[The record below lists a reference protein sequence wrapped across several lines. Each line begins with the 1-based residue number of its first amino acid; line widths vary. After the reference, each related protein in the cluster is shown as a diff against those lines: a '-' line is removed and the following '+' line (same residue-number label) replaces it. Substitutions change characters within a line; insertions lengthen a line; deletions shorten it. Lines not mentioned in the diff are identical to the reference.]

1 MMRDATTQ
9 ILQGALLMTPA
20 WSLKRC
26 ATSVALSEVEKSSCL
41 ALSAERASI
50 HTVFSFSLP
59 MGMKMTNL
67 LQ

>member
-9 ILQGALLMTPA
+9 ILQGVLLMTPA

-26 ATSVALSEVEKSSCL
+26 ATSVALSEVEKNSCL